1 MFTFGIKFNGFFI
14 GPFDVVFVM
23 KSLLPFM
30 LGFLESLSFQILN
43 AEWVVSFK
51 MCDLIGLA
59 NTR

>member
-30 LGFLESLSFQILN
+30 LGFLESLSCKGGYVTIKYLLFR
-43 AEWVVSFK
+43 F
-51 MCDLIGLA
+51 
-59 NTR
+59 